1 MYEEMKE
8 KLMIVNF
15 NLNQQMIED
24 SQVHDYPI
32 TGDLLLSLLKS
43 KKKKKKKKRECE
55 SSFLNQASKD
65 VPENKTRKYLDWWDG
80 CPSCLTA
87 LF

>member
-43 KKKKKKKKRECE
+43 KKKKKKSVNLR
-55 SSFLNQASKD
+55 S
-65 VPENKTRKYLDWWDG
+65 
-80 CPSCLTA
+80 
-87 LF
+87 

>member
-32 TGDLLLSLLKS
+32 TGDLLLSLFFFFLK
-43 KKKKKKKKRECE
+43 R
-55 SSFLNQASKD
+55 
-65 VPENKTRKYLDWWDG
+65 V
-80 CPSCLTA
+80 
-87 LF
+87 